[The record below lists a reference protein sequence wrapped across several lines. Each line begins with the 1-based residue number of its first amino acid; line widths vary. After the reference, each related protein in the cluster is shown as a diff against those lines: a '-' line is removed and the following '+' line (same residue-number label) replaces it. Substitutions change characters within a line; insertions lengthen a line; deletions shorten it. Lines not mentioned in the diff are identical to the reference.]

1 VLFCHKFYE
10 VSFLKK
16 EVRSMPGGNGTGP
29 QGLGPG
35 TGRRK
40 DRSELGINPPFQ
52 KSTLGGTLFAFAS
65 MLTGNWLDKKLF
77 QKKSEDKSK
86 QDESSKN

>member
-1 VLFCHKFYE
+1 
-10 VSFLKK
+10 
-16 EVRSMPGGNGTGP
+16 MPRGDGTGP

-40 DRSELGINPPFQ
+40 GRSEFGINLPFQ
-52 KSTLGGTLFAFAS
+52 KSNLGGTLFAFAS
-65 MLTGNWLDKKLF
+65 MLIGNWLDKKLF
-77 QKKSEDKSK
+77 QKKAADKSK

>member
-1 VLFCHKFYE
+1 
-10 VSFLKK
+10 
-16 EVRSMPGGNGTGP
+16 MPRGDGTGP

-40 DRSELGINPPFQ
+40 GRSEFGINSPFQ

-65 MLTGNWLDKKLF
+65 MLFGTWLDKKLS
-77 QKKSEDKSK
+77 QKKEKDKSE
-86 QDESSKN
+86 QDESN